1 MKQILM
7 ITALC
12 CLCAT
17 VGAVAFK
24 QEKPVMIEK
33 ITVTHGNKK
42 EKEIPVTVTLTK
54 YQLCKMLETL
64 EDERGYGRPADPQD
78 TFTFTSVAKGNQ
90 YSTEYNIS
98 STHLAKK
105 PISND

>member
-24 QEKPVMIEK
+24 QEKRVMIDK
-33 ITVTHGNKK
+33 ITVTHGDKK

-78 TFTFTSVAKGNQ
+78 TFTFTSIAKGNQ
-90 YSTEYNIS
+90 HSTEYSIS

-105 PISND
+105 PIK

>member
-1 MKQILM
+1 MKEIIM
-7 ITALC
+7 IIALC

-24 QEKPVMIEK
+24 QEKQVMVDK
-33 ITVTHGNKK
+33 ITVTHGDKK
-42 EKEIPVTVTLTK
+42 EKEIPVAVTLTK
-54 YQLCKMLETL
+54 YQLAKMLDIL
-64 EDERGYGRPADPQD
+64 EDGNGYGRPADPQD

-90 YSTEYNIS
+90 YSEEYNIS

-105 PISND
+105 PIK